1 MACEEQRLERKKS
14 WRKFMYGYNTVMCL
28 SFGPPMIIMQ
38 KLGRKILDWPY
49 EDPVMMGT
57 YGSIVTSVGI
67 LSASALMD
75 ESKQDRY
82 LPLFETQIMYKIMT
96 CALIANKMRKNE
108 VSSWG
113 IHFLFWFFV
122 VYIVLLLGA
131 TPWKP
136 LED

>member
-1 MACEEQRLERKKS
+1 MAGIEGNLEKKRRWQR
-14 WRKFMYGYNTVMCL
+14 FMYGYNTVMCF
-28 SFGPPMIIMQ
+28 SFGPPMIVMQ

-75 ESKQDRY
+75 ESKHERY
-82 LPLFETQIMYKIMT
+82 LPVFTTQIMYKTMT
-96 CALIANKMRKNE
+96 CALIANKMRKKE

-122 VYIVLLLGA
+122 VYIVLLAGA
-131 TPWKP
+131 VPWKQP
-136 LED
+136 EV